1 MNSIK
6 NIYLAPISKDDLEIM
21 FEWINNKELVH
32 FNDSYRP
39 ISFESHTRWY
49 ESIIQNREVVIFA
62 IKLKNSNKLIG
73 TCQLVN
79 IDLLSQIAEL
89 QIRIGEQEEQL
100 KGYGTEA
107 INLLL
112 EFGWRDLNLRKI
124 YLYVFSDNKKA
135 ISAYKKSGFM
145 NEGELKNHSFVD
157 GEYKNLYIM
166 SRFRD

>member
-1 MNSIK
+1 MYSGK

-32 FNDSYRP
+32 FNNPYRP
-39 ISFESHTRWY
+39 IVFESHIRWY
-49 ESIIQNREVVIFA
+49 ESIIQNRDVVIFA
-62 IKLKNSNKLIG
+62 IKLKSSNKLIG
-73 TCQLVN
+73 TCQLVD

-89 QIRIGEQEEQL
+89 QIRVGEQEEQS

-107 INLLL
+107 IKLLL

-124 YLYVFSDNKKA
+124 YLYVFFDNKRA
-135 ISAYKKSGFM
+135 ISVYKKLGFIK
-145 NEGELKNHSFVD
+145 EGELKSHSFVD